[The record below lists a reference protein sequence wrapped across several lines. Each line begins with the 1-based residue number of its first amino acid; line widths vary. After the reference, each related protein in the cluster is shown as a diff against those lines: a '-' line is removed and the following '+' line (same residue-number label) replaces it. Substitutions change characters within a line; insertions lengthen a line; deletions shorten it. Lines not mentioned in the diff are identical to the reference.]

1 MLDAIPSIV
10 RWAAE
15 LKAEAVVAQIEQ
27 EHGISRTSRHREAVR
42 RSRAKREGRAIPGHT
57 EETWE
62 TSQWRR
68 HRRGCL
74 AQRVVPRG
82 GGKQSGELPQGG
94 PGLLLFLDGQSGASF
109 TAGGIDAA
117 GSHR

>member
-1 MLDAIPSIV
+1 METAQERLPS
-10 RWAAE
+10 AAC
-15 LKAEAVVAQIEQ
+15 
-27 EHGISRTSRHREAVR
+27 S
-42 RSRAKREGRAIPGHT
+42 
-57 EETWE
+57 
-62 TSQWRR
+62 SQ
-68 HRRGCL
+68 
-74 AQRVVPRG
+74 G

>member
-1 MLDAIPSIV
+1 METAQERLPS
-10 RWAAE
+10 AAC
-15 LKAEAVVAQIEQ
+15 
-27 EHGISRTSRHREAVR
+27 S
-42 RSRAKREGRAIPGHT
+42 
-57 EETWE
+57 
-62 TSQWRR
+62 SQ
-68 HRRGCL
+68 
-74 AQRVVPRG
+74 